1 MKMNPYVNNFLDD
14 SPATHP
20 RLMNSPLQHT
30 ATSPYRGAAALNPST
45 AHSNTHQ
52 KLHEKLDDV
61 STWDLHT
68 MRNVATDIY
77 KSQDLAL
84 FDLQDNYQPVT
95 NMAETAPRL
104 ACGWNDGEY
113 SDEEEL
119 GGNGGMTLEHEPR
132 YADLAGTSHA
142 PLPAG
147 NTGPRRRKVKMYEW
161 PPQSDPELEKRR
173 LRALRQ
179 WYQRQREQQEIEQ
192 LQRDLHHTMREVT
205 ELAPEAARL

>member
-1 MKMNPYVNNFLDD
+1 
-14 SPATHP
+14 
-20 RLMNSPLQHT
+20 
-30 ATSPYRGAAALNPST
+30 
-45 AHSNTHQ
+45 
-52 KLHEKLDDV
+52 
-61 STWDLHT
+61 
-68 MRNVATDIY
+68 
-77 KSQDLAL
+77 
-84 FDLQDNYQPVT
+84 
-95 NMAETAPRL
+95 
-104 ACGWNDGEY
+104 
-113 SDEEEL
+113 
-119 GGNGGMTLEHEPR
+119 MTLEHEPR

-161 PPQSDPELEKRR
+161 PPQSDPKLEKRR